1 MYIHICKRKME
12 CLEKKYIKDS
22 KKMYIVP
29 GKIIVDNGN
38 PIRKDELFR
47 YKSGNKLYPLQW
59 KMNRLKVQ
67 LKMYSVKK
75 ILERNKRAKQIK
87 CLKENLLSRK

>member
-12 CLEKKYIKDS
+12 CLGKKYIKDN

-38 PIRKDELFR
+38 PIRKDELF
-47 YKSGNKLYPLQW
+47 K
-59 KMNRLKVQ
+59 
-67 LKMYSVKK
+67 
-75 ILERNKRAKQIK
+75 
-87 CLKENLLSRK
+87 